1 MHAIVISSLIDPEGQ
16 AMMGTRRFFFAGGMR
31 LLAIVFVLTGL
42 ARGEDPHDSQP
53 VSWQKQ
59 AVQYA
64 QIMSRVNWT
73 PVADGMPRRGGR
85 WRAVGQEFDD
95 CFGRI

>member
-42 ARGEDPHDSQP
+42 ARGEDPHGFVRCQQRRQLGSIEAP
-53 VSWQKQ
+53 HEVYLP
-59 AVQYA
+59 ANV
-64 QIMSRVNWT
+64 R
-73 PVADGMPRRGGR
+73 PRL
-85 WRAVGQEFDD
+85 FDKPAR
-95 CFGRI
+95 F